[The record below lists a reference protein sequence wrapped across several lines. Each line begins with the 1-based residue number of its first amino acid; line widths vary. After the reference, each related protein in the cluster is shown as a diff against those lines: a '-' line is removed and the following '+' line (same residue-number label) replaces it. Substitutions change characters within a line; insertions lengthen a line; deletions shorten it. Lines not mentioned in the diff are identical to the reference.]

1 MYILKKEDLEEGVPL
16 RECIVRIHLRDAAS
30 SLVVEEQQQDSTL
43 FSAGIGI
50 VLVCALPYKVLT
62 ASRTIMASDTLA
74 LPLLGSKSMVLSVC
88 WDTTTVLLLQAYYRL
103 NYQVIFFGF

>member
-1 MYILKKEDLEEGVPL
+1 MPL

-30 SLVVEEQQQDSTL
+30 SLVVEEQQQDPTV
-43 FSAGIGI
+43 FSAGLGL

-62 ASRTIMASDTLA
+62 ASRTITAEWHTA
-74 LPLLGSKSMVLSVC
+74 LPLLGSKSMVLSGC